1 MLNDPLIRT
10 KLQYID
16 ENNSSDDV
24 VNYMVKVI
32 NSSFI
37 DGKDAR
43 AQVKTFEGNFT
54 TVHSDITDLG
64 NQFSFGLFT
73 PTITSY
79 NASVYTTV
87 NLTAQPSRYFRYKN
101 YVEVS
106 GEIVGN
112 NTAPGI
118 ALIGLSKPFIG
129 NIINPLDLS
138 GIASMSG
145 ANATQIPSVGII
157 RGDVSTEE
165 ARITIAIF
173 APGTSTDIIT
183 YKYSYLIVV

>member
-43 AQVKTFEGNFT
+43 AQVKTFEGNF
-54 TVHSDITDLG
+54 
-64 NQFSFGLFT
+64 SFGLFT

-106 GEIVGN
+106 GGIVGN